1 MFFFFVLLEKWLLFL
16 FSVKS
21 KVGSLLEPFLLLFF
35 CLISLLFFYVGA
47 SLQLCTLSNK
57 SLEKRRKMTK
67 PKPKHCVTLNW
78 ERASWGWMQDDDCTY
93 VEEMLSY
100 SLNQLL
106 STWWEGRANPRSSVH
121 PMHLSD
127 WKGWCQDP
135 PLPRPRL
142 RVGSGDKGV
151 SLEITVYLRPSEAEQ
166 LFSFVSA
173 SMAVAFGLVLIYCS
187 QRLCHPTIVAVLSI
201 ML

>member
-1 MFFFFVLLEKWLLFL
+1 MENWQYLSGLLYSFWLWTLRDWRSAVDFLWLSSRIASDCFICCSSLWLNTKELQGCFFILHCWKNGFCFL

-93 VEEMLSY
+93 IAEMLSY
-100 SLNQLL
+100 SLN
-106 STWWEGRANPRSSVH
+106 
-121 PMHLSD
+121 
-127 WKGWCQDP
+127 
-135 PLPRPRL
+135 
-142 RVGSGDKGV
+142 
-151 SLEITVYLRPSEAEQ
+151 
-166 LFSFVSA
+166 
-173 SMAVAFGLVLIYCS
+173 
-187 QRLCHPTIVAVLSI
+187 
-201 ML
+201 